1 MVFFGIKDEISANGC
16 AVWVRE
22 SADADALIAD
32 ADGFLPKRLYT
43 AARDTE
49 GKETNDKAEEKNPAA
64 EGIYTLTGVRL
75 PDGVTPKA
83 GVYIKD
89 GKKVVIK

>member
-22 SADADALIAD
+22 SPDADALVAD

-49 GKETNDKAEEKNPAA
+49 GKETNDKAEEKNPQ
-64 EGIYTLTGVRL
+64 GGNRRMLLR
-75 PDGVTPKA
+75 
-83 GVYIKD
+83 
-89 GKKVVIK
+89 